1 VLDSMDRWLV
11 RTLDGAMELDRWV
24 IAHLTD
30 VLNDHVLPAVARS
43 VERGRRLFA
52 PPRR

>member
-1 VLDSMDRWLV
+1 MDRWLV
-11 RTLDGAMELDRWV
+11 RTFDGAMDLDRWV

-43 VERGRRLFA
+43 VDRCRRIFTA
-52 PPRR
+52 QRR